1 MNCPICNRKLNSIGV
16 CVKHGF
22 IDTTPE
28 SHYATLAIALC
39 GLSLALAFLWV
50 MVHLT
55 GLATG

>member
-16 CVKHGF
+16 CAKHGF
-22 IDTTPE
+22 IETHTD
-28 SHYATLAIALC
+28 SYYATLAIALC

-50 MVHLT
+50 MVHLS